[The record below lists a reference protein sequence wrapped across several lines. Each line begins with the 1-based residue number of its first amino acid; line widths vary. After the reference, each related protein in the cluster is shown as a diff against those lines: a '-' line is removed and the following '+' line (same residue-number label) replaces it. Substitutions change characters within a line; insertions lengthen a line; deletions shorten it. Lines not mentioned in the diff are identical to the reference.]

1 MFDEITGLP
10 VHALVVHGAVVF
22 LPLLALGSIVYAVA
36 PRLRPRIGWAVVLL
50 AIAAPIGA
58 FVARQSGEA
67 LERRLTAA
75 GYGPEI
81 LDQVNTHQSYGN
93 LTFWFTL
100 ALGVATLVLAALAS
114 DDPRMPE
121 APPWLTTVTSVVVIA
136 LAVVVGIYVFLTGD
150 SGARAVWEGVV

>member
-1 MFDEITGLP
+1 VFDEITGLP

-36 PRLRPRIGWAVVLL
+36 PKLRPRIGWAVVLL

-121 APPWLTTVTSVVVIA
+121 APAWLTTVTSVVVIA